1 MRRTLFLLSLMAL
14 GVLTHSVRAAAPVI
28 VLHPSSQ
35 STTDGQPVVFA
46 SSATGTDP
54 LFYQWWRDSVVIP
67 NATNRNYFIP
77 GVQLSD
83 NGAQF
88 FVIVT
93 NASGSATSTVAT
105 LTVAADT
112 TAPTVVKV
120 RTTANFMQI
129 KVGFSERVG
138 GSLANDPANYI
149 LDPPGVDVSTAS
161 LDQDGTNVTLTLS
174 SALTEGNSY
183 NLTIANITD
192 LANNPL
198 SPDPTT
204 VPFQAAVPPMIE
216 SQPTDRAVN
225 PGQPASF
232 IVAAFGTAPLSYQW
246 YKGLVP
252 VPGAVSD
259 TLQFPAVTQSHL
271 GSYRVVIS
279 NSVGSITSVVVSLS
293 FLESYQL
300 DLPAGPSLIA
310 NHFSNPMPTFPSV
323 PDGTTL
329 GIWRVP
335 VGVFDLYTR
344 DLGEWAPTTPSLN
357 PGEGAIINL
366 PSATVLTFT
375 GQRVPPNL
383 PPSLPPGIH
392 LISSPTPILA
402 GYNNLVGSPP
412 QFGQIV
418 YQLRPGGDP
427 THFDDLNY
435 RISIFRDGMWHDGPP
450 KLNVGEAAWVGFLDP
465 VGITVQPM
473 GQTNVTIGQSVTLSV
488 TATGA
493 PPIQYQWL
501 LNGSP
506 IPGATNSSY
515 GINAMSPTNGGIYT
529 VSAANAIG
537 NVVSQPAP
545 LAANVTGIN
554 LTDDFDAQASVNNFT
569 LVRSSQNRNATRS
582 VGEPAH
588 AGKRANA
595 SVWITWTSPGTP
607 GIMTMSTAGS
617 GFDTILAAYTGSS
630 VSNLTQV
637 DASDDD
643 AGYACSR
650 IAFNVAPVT
659 AYRICVAGLG
669 DETGDIVLSW
679 NFQATIQVLPEI
691 VAQPQDLS
699 VGDGGFAEFT
709 VLATNGN
716 LSYQWFRDGV
726 PLSQGTNA
734 TLTISNAVFDD
745 VGYYFVRVANG
756 TRIRDSELVSLQ
768 IEKPLPGQPLTGARG
783 APKFFDLNLQD
794 GGGGQPLKG
803 GGGKPNGLIVGT
815 VNHGYSGSGNL
826 PCSLGRDPGEPYPCS
841 TYGANTSWY
850 AIQAGTNG
858 TMYIGTDGS
867 NFDTLVAAYVG
878 PGNTFGTLTN
888 VACDNNSGID
898 GFDSRI
904 SFPATMGTI
913 YFVQIQGVGAASGVA
928 AINYKLV
935 RPLSITNIVYTNGFG
950 GRFTMRVNSTSNLL
964 TRVQYST
971 NFASTNW
978 VTLTNY
984 TPPTGTFMFTNS
996 NVGASTNRYYRALN
1010 VF

>member
-1 MRRTLFLLSLMAL
+1 MHLLPGLLALFAL
-14 GVLTHSVRAAAPVI
+14 AHSVRAAAPVI
-28 VLHPSSQ
+28 FLHPESQ
-35 STTDGQPVVFA
+35 STTVGQPVTFM
-46 SSATGTDP
+46 SSAGGTPP
-54 LFYQWWRDSVVIP
+54 LFYQWQRGTLNIP
-67 NATNRNYFIP
+67 NATNRNYTLP
-77 GVQLSD
+77 SAQLPD
-83 NGAQF
+83 DGATF
-88 FVIVT
+88 LVIVT
-93 NASGSATSTVAT
+93 NASGSATSTVAA
-105 LTVAADT
+105 LTVGPDNT
-112 TAPTVVKV
+112 PPTVSNV
-120 RTTANFMQI
+120 RNTSDFMQI
-129 KVGFSERVG
+129 KVKFSERVG
-138 GSLANDPANYI
+138 GSAANDPSNYQ
-149 LDPPGVDVSTAS
+149 
-161 LDQDGTNVTLTLS
+161 LDQPGFDITSAVLALDGTNVTLTLS
-174 SALTEGNSY
+174 TPLTEGNGYILSVA
-183 NLTIANITD
+183 NLSD

-198 SPDPTT
+198 SPDPTLI
-204 VPFQAAVPPMIE
+204 PFQAGVPPMIE
-216 SQPTDRAVN
+216 TGPTDRAVN
-225 PGQPASF
+225 PGQPATF
-232 IVAAFGTAPLSYQW
+232 TVAAFGTPPLSYQW
-246 YKGLVP
+246 YKGPALL
-252 VPGAVSD
+252 PGETS
-259 TLQFPAVTQSHL
+259 TLLQFASVTQSNL
-271 GSYRVVIS
+271 GNYYVIVS
-279 NSVGSITSVVVSLS
+279 NFLGTVTSAVARLS
-293 FLESYQL
+293 FIESYEL
-300 DLPAGPSLIA
+300 DLPAGSSLIA
-310 NHFSNPMPTFPSV
+310 NHYFNPMPTFPSV

-329 GIWRVP
+329 AIWRVP
-335 VGVFDLYTR
+335 LGGFDLYIR
-344 DLGEWAPTTPSLN
+344 DLGEWTPGTPSLS

-366 PSATVLTFT
+366 PSPTLLTFA

-427 THFDDLNY
+427 SHFDDLNY

-465 VGITVQPM
+465 VGITVQPI

-506 IPGATNSSY
+506 IPDATNSSY

-529 VSAANAIG
+529 VSAGNVIG
-537 NVVSQPAP
+537 NVVSQPAS
-545 LAANVTGIN
+545 LTANVTGIN
-554 LTDDFDAQASVNNFT
+554 LTDDFNAQASINNFT
-569 LVRSSQNRNATRS
+569 LVRASQNRNATRIA
-582 VGEPAH
+582 GEPAH

-595 SVWITWTSPGTP
+595 SVWVTWTAPGTP

-650 IAFNVAPVT
+650 IAFNVTAGT

-679 NFQATIQVLPEI
+679 VFQPTAQVLPEI
-691 VAQPQDLS
+691 IAQPQDLS
-699 VGDGGFAEFT
+699 IGDGADAEFT
-709 VLATNGN
+709 VLATNGTFT
-716 LSYQWFRDGV
+716 YQWFHNGV
-726 PLSQGTNA
+726 PIAGGTNA
-734 TLTISNAVFDD
+734 TLTMNNASFNE
-745 VGYYFVRVANG
+745 VGYYFVRILNG
-756 TRIRDSELVSLQ
+756 TRVRDSELVSLQ
-768 IEKPLPGQPLTGARG
+768 LEKPEPGQPLTGARG
-783 APKFFDLNLQD
+783 APKFFDLILQD
-794 GGGGQPLKG
+794 GGNGQPLKG
-803 GGGKPNGLIVGT
+803 GGPDKLIGGT
-815 VNHGYSGSGNL
+815 VNHGYSGAGNL
-826 PCSLGRDPGEPYPCS
+826 PCALGRDPGEPFPCAI
-841 TYGANTSWY
+841 YGANTSWY
-850 AIQAGTNG
+850 AVQADTNG

-878 PGNTFGTLTN
+878 PGNSYSTLTN

-904 SFPATMGTI
+904 SFPAVAGKI
-913 YFVQIQGVGAASGVA
+913 YFVQVQGVGAGSGTA
-928 AINYKLV
+928 ALSYRLV
-935 RPLSITNIVYTNGFG
+935 RPLSITNLVYTNGFG

-978 VTLTNY
+978 ITLTNF
-984 TPPTGTFMFTNS
+984 TPVSGTFNLTNS